1 MSINCKWKKRIR
13 CCFFHLF
20 CCKGVQEM
28 DNSGMGIIEIII
40 ILLVLMILLW
50 VFKEQLA
57 ELCAVCVMK

>member
-1 MSINCKWKKRIR
+1 
-13 CCFFHLF
+13 
-20 CCKGVQEM
+20 M

-40 ILLVLMILLW
+40 ILLVLLILLW